1 MLFFPDDSGDL
12 WLITGF
18 FFVIRDSNNNGQ
30 AVWGMKAEIICIGT
44 ELLLGQIVD
53 TNAAFLARELADLGI
68 DLYHK
73 TTVGDNLERI
83 MATLKLAWSR
93 ADFLILSG
101 GLGPTQDDL
110 TREAVAGLLNEPL
123 EFNEEAWQQVSA
135 YFHKVQRPI
144 AESNR
149 RQAMFPPSGQVVP
162 NPLGTAPSLFLA
174 KDGHYLI
181 ALPGVP
187 NELKGIWETQV
198 KPLLQPILDQEN
210 NPVLTSRIL
219 KITGIGESVMEEK
232 IMDLI
237 LAQTNPTIAPYAGKG
252 EVSVRITAKGWVQSE
267 NERLINSMEA
277 KIRERIGVYIYGYD
291 SDNLETVI
299 GRILK
304 KAGRT
309 LATAESCTGGLIA
322 HRLTNIPGSSDY
334 YLGGVNCYSNQ
345 LKIGL
350 LGVPAPVIDEYG
362 AVSPE
367 TAKAMAC
374 GIRER
379 TGADVGTAVTG
390 ISGPGGG
397 SDAKPVGLVYL
408 AVDIGGRMWVE
419 KRIFP
424 FDRIG
429 NKEASAQALLTLLWK
444 GLISE
449 LGDEGALS

>member
-1 MLFFPDDSGDL
+1 
-12 WLITGF
+12 
-18 FFVIRDSNNNGQ
+18 
-30 AVWGMKAEIICIGT
+30 MKAEIICIGT

-53 TNAAFLARELADLGI
+53 TNAAFMARELADLGI

-83 MATLKLAWSR
+83 ISTLKLAWSR
-93 ADFLILSG
+93 ADLMILSG

-123 EFNEEAWQQVSA
+123 EFNEEAWRQVSA

-144 AESNR
+144 VESNR

-162 NPLGTAPSLFLA
+162 NHLGTAPSLFVA
-174 KDGHYLI
+174 KDQRYII

-187 NELKGIWETQV
+187 IELKGIWEAQV
-198 KPLLQPILDQEN
+198 KPLLRPILEQEN

-219 KITGIGESVMEEK
+219 KIAGIGESAMEEK

-237 LAQTNPTIAPYAGKG
+237 QGQTNPTIAPYAGKG
-252 EVSVRITAKGWVQSE
+252 EVSLRITAKGIKKSE
-267 NERLINSMEA
+267 NERLVAAMAA
-277 KIRERIGVYIYGYD
+277 KIRERIGEYIYGYD
-291 SDNLETVI
+291 SDNLETVT

-304 KAGRT
+304 KAGWF

-322 HRLTNIPGSSDY
+322 HRLTNVPGSSDY

-345 LKIGL
+345 LKTDL
-350 LGVPAPVIDEYG
+350 VGVPEPVIQKYG

-367 TAKAMAC
+367 TAQALASA
-374 GIRER
+374 IRVR
-379 TGADVGTAVTG
+379 TGAQAGLAVTG
-390 ISGPGGG
+390 IAGPGGG
-397 SDAKPVGLVYL
+397 STEKPVGLVYL
-408 AVDIGGRMWVE
+408 AVDIAGRLIVE

-424 FDRIG
+424 FDRTG
-429 NKEASAQALLTLLWK
+429 NKDASAQAALTLLWR
-444 GLISE
+444 GLVSE
-449 LGDEGALS
+449 LGEEGALS